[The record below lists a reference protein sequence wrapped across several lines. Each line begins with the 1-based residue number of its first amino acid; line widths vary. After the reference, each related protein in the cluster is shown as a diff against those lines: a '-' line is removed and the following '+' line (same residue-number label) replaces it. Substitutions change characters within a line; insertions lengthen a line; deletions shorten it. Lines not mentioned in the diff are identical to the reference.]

1 MSGWLRAVL
10 LAVALMVGTW
20 ALLVLLA
27 RRLRLDYSATWP
39 ASYLTV

>member
-10 LAVALMVGTW
+10 LAVALLGGTW

-27 RRLRLDYSATWP
+27 RRLPPWAAPRVGQHRA
-39 ASYLTV
+39 